1 MHYKFLMV
9 DNFNTNLKIN
19 ILSFLKFHMRITN
32 VQQFIFFQRYET
44 STH

>member
-1 MHYKFLMV
+1 MHYRLLMV

-32 VQQFIFFQRYET
+32 VQQFNYFQRYEII
-44 STH
+44 TH